1 MKLIGLTGGIGSGKS
16 IVASLLHVFGQLVY
30 DSDAR
35 AKQLYDEDEKL
46 KQGLLDL
53 LGPDLYKEGHLD
65 KPLLAS
71 LIFRNKETLLAV
83 NHLVHPA
90 VERDF
95 LRWATRLSDHHSM
108 VFQESAILFEAGWE
122 RLFDAVVC
130 VTAPEAL
137 RIRRLCQSRGMSEE
151 EARQRM
157 HVQLPEQE
165 LRQRADFVLV
175 NDDRQALIPQVKT
188 LLEQLEFDYNRKK
201 N

>member
-16 IVASLLHVFGQLVY
+16 VVASLIQVFGRLVY

-35 AKQLYDEDEKL
+35 AKELYEEDERL
-46 KQGLLDL
+46 KQGLIDL
-53 LGPDLYKEGHLD
+53 LGPDLYKEGQLD

-71 LIFRNKETLLAV
+71 LIFQHKETLQAV
-83 NHLVHPA
+83 NQLVHPA

-95 LRWATRLSDHHSM
+95 LRWVASLSGRHPM

-137 RIRRLCQSRGMSEE
+137 RIHRLCHSRGMSEAE
-151 EARQRM
+151 VRRRM
-157 HVQLPEQE
+157 QTQLPEQE
-165 LRQRADFVLV
+165 IRQRADFVLV

-188 LLEQLEFDYNRKK
+188 LLEQLEFDYKQKK